1 MVQKKAFAIILGKS
15 YTSYQVALDN
25 LNQEKL
31 VDRRAQLSLKFA
43 IKCTKS
49 SKHNEMFPLNPNFR
63 ADMRCPQPYLEFTC
77 HTARYFNSPI
87 PSLARLLN
95 KHYRKTRR

>member
-1 MVQKKAFAIILGKS
+1 MVQKKAFAI
-15 YTSYQVALDN
+15 TSYQAALDK

-31 VDRRAQLSLKFA
+31 VDRRAELSLKFA
-43 IKCTKS
+43 IKCAMS
-49 SKHNEMFPLNPNFR
+49 NKHKEMFPLNPNFR
-63 ADMRCPQPYLEFTC
+63 AGMRCPQSYLEYTC

-95 KHYRKTRR
+95 KHYRKTQR